1 MLIYQLQQETYSPT
15 LFISLLY
22 SYSDFF
28 PLITVAWHKGRRAM
42 PVVRKSGFKY
52 WFCSFLTVGPWG
64 SQLTSA
70 SSKCELCELKSTIHT
85 LGIMAVIR
93 KCTVKKRKTMNWL
106 STSLVTTKTLFL
118 TLKYT
123 HSAVKLTI
131 RTHGFFTEWIPGP
144 PDLSVWSWLVMII
157 YQFTSH
163 IWSSNQKPLPPIHMY
178 LGPFSTCC
186 AIFYLDIGI

>member
-1 MLIYQLQQETYSPT
+1 MLIYQLQQEKYSPT

-22 SYSDFF
+22 SYRDFF
-28 PLITVAWHKGRRAM
+28 SLITVAWHKGKRAM

-64 SQLTSA
+64 SQLTWA

-85 LGIMAVIR
+85 LGIMAIIG

-118 TLKYT
+118 ILKYT
-123 HSAVKLTI
+123 HSVVKLTI
-131 RTHGFFTEWIPGP
+131 RTHGFFTESLGLPTS
-144 PDLSVWSWLVMII
+144 LCWSWLVMII

-163 IWSSNQKPLPPIHMY
+163 IWSSNQKRLPPIHMY
-178 LGPFSTCC
+178 LGPFSMCC
-186 AIFYLDIGI
+186 AIFYLDIGL

>member
-1 MLIYQLQQETYSPT
+1 MLIYQLQQEKYSPT

-22 SYSDFF
+22 SYRDFF
-28 PLITVAWHKGRRAM
+28 PLITVAWHKGKRAM

-85 LGIMAVIR
+85 LGIMAIIR

-123 HSAVKLTI
+123 HSVVKLNNKNTWVLY
-131 RTHGFFTEWIPGP
+131 WIPGP
-144 PDLSVWSWLVMII
+144 PDLSVLVLAG
-157 YQFTSH
+157 YDYLPVHFSHLELKPETSPTH
-163 IWSSNQKPLPPIHMY
+163 THVPWTI
-178 LGPFSTCC
+178 
-186 AIFYLDIGI
+186 